1 MNFQAIASHP
11 WAYPMLEVAHLIGV
25 SLILGNLVLVE
36 LRVLG
41 LGKALPVS
49 PLLRLALPVVMIG
62 AILCVMTGL
71 LMFASQASELLANR
85 LFTFKMI
92 LLALAA
98 SNAVWFHLRGSVD
111 KLDALARLS
120 ASISLA
126 LWLSILGLGR
136 WIAYA

>member
-1 MNFQAIASHP
+1 VNFQAIASHP

-85 LFTFKMI
+85 LFTFKMV

-126 LWLSILGLGR
+126 SWLSILGLGR

>member
-1 MNFQAIASHP
+1 
-11 WAYPMLEVAHLIGV
+11 MLEVAHLIGV

-85 LFTFKMI
+85 LFTFKMV

>member
-1 MNFQAIASHP
+1 
-11 WAYPMLEVAHLIGV
+11 MLEVAHLIGV